1 VKLDLFL
8 QKSSN
13 LYAENRLLKFVVV
26 IIGIVTIVN
35 TYTVTKALN
44 THTTILVP
52 PVIKSRI
59 EISGDKAD
67 EKYIKTFT
75 RYITGLLLNYSPSTA
90 RSQFDELLALY
101 APRAYDAAKS
111 EFYDMAESVE
121 ATGSNSIFY
130 INAISVS
137 EEESRIHV
145 DGLLR
150 RYIEDL
156 KITDEVKTYFIRY
169 RISNGRFMLE
179 KVTEGVLDK

>member
-1 VKLDLFL
+1 MKLDLFL

-13 LYAENRLLKFVVV
+13 LYAENRLLKFVVMV
-26 IIGIVTIVN
+26 IGMVTIVN

-44 THTTILVP
+44 THKTILVP

-59 EISGDKAD
+59 EISGEKAD
-67 EKYIKTFT
+67 DEYIKTFT
-75 RYITGLLLNYSPSTA
+75 RYVTGLLLNYSPSTA

-101 APRAYDAAKS
+101 APGAYDAAKS

-121 ATGSNSIFY
+121 AAGSNSIFY

-137 EEESRIHV
+137 EEERKIRV

-150 RYIEDL
+150 RYVEEL
-156 KITDEVKTYFIRY
+156 KITDEVTTYFIRF
-169 RISNGRFMLE
+169 RINNGRFMLE
-179 KVTEGVLDK
+179 KVTEGMLEE